1 MAQKDSMTPSL
12 TELAKALVC
21 FSTRSDRPPRKKLQF
36 GTSTTNS
43 SEGFSIKMGVHAGI
57 PGGFTSPSVGPSF
70 EKRNERTNTQD
81 GQLISQNIITMRGNA
96 TPFGIGGT
104 YEFTSENRHPQEDYQ
119 PKRLYS
125 WMICLAHH
133 LIITLVITYFILS
146 IELTILWN
154 GISGVHS
161 IRNTGQLIP
170 FIIGVVS
177 TVNAVQQI
185 ILKAIQKARE
195 KLNSCTHLL
204 MAYVVQA
211 YSDLRELDFEVSLG
225 FESGHGLRLIKRTVP
240 QPKIIRRGEIHWDR
254 SVETTEQPAP
264 AGPPDGIPST

>member
-1 MAQKDSMTPSL
+1 
-12 TELAKALVC
+12 
-21 FSTRSDRPPRKKLQF
+21 
-36 GTSTTNS
+36 
-43 SEGFSIKMGVHAGI
+43 MG
-57 PGGFTSPSVGPSF
+57 
-70 EKRNERTNTQD
+70 
-81 GQLISQNIITMRGNA
+81 GNV

-195 KLNSCTHLL
+195 KTQFVHTP
-204 MAYVVQA
+204 A
-211 YSDLRELDFEVSLG
+211 D
-225 FESGHGLRLIKRTVP
+225 GLCC
-240 QPKIIRRGEIHWDR
+240 
-254 SVETTEQPAP
+254 
-264 AGPPDGIPST
+264 AGLF